1 MSNFFKRFFLFS
13 LISLSFILISYLWN
27 DISIPLKNNNQTVG
41 LLTTQNYNPLNDTI
55 RYLCIIGVSLFL
67 YFFLQIYVFKKQLKI
82 NKLFNNHTH
91 RLNKSSIS
99 FSEIKYYFFGILLLI
114 FIQFISFDHS
124 YTKLDYLHD
133 GDYLTPA
140 FNFISGKGIWSSAFS
155 SHGGADIFYAAI
167 AWKIFKITSVGSVKI
182 FMSLFVIVL
191 KIISVFFIFKLINLS
206 VLDNQFK
213 KFFFVILSVFL
224 INCSNFDFPM
234 NYSIISYR
242 DIYYLFFFIFLID
255 FIYFRSNTSIYL
267 ISFIS
272 FLTPLLHIDTGIYLN
287 SLFLL
292 LAIYLITIKEFKNLF
307 KLLSSYIISW
317 FILFILVGQYE
328 FLSFM
333 NHLMYMAQ
341 HVDLVHGLRYP
352 QPIFDL
358 EEKHGFRATKGLL
371 LQLLALIIATREIF
385 FKDKR
390 STQDKIF
397 LIFLAFM
404 CFIAYKN
411 ALGRSDAQHIR
422 MSSDFSFIILIF
434 FAVESFLKLLQ
445 KKVSRLQLSKYLNL
459 SIIALLILFIFKS
472 INFNNLKKNES
483 FALFIK
489 KNDFQLLD
497 QDSKKFIINSTKYF
511 KNEECLFNF
520 TTDISL
526 PYFFKKKTCNKYFSP
541 WLISGIKLEN
551 EYIKD
556 LKRIN
561 HKYVIYSSPKYYP
574 DNINTQ
580 ERLIFVNEYLKK
592 NYDKIYSE
600 NGFEILKKLN

>member
-1 MSNFFKRFFLFS
+1 MFS
-13 LISLSFILISYLWN
+13 LILLSFILISYLWN

-41 LLTTQNYNPLNDTI
+41 FLTTQNYNPLNDTI
-55 RYLCIIGVSLFL
+55 RYLCIIGFPLFL
-67 YFFLQIYVFKKQLKI
+67 YFFLQIYLFKKKLRI
-82 NKLFNNHTH
+82 TKLFNNYTY
-91 RLNKSSIS
+91 RLNKTSIS
-99 FSEIKYYFFGILLLI
+99 FDEIKYYFFGILILI
-114 FIQFISFDHS
+114 VVQFISFDHS

-167 AWKIFKITSVGSVKI
+167 AWKIFKITSVSSVKI
-182 FMSLFVIVL
+182 FMSLFIILL
-191 KIISVFFIFKLINLS
+191 KIISVFFVFKLINIS
-206 VLDNQFK
+206 SLDKQFK
-213 KFFFVILSVFL
+213 KFFFVILSVIL
-224 INCSNFDFPM
+224 INFSNFDFPM

-242 DIYYLFFFIFLID
+242 DIYYLFFFIFLIN
-255 FIYFRSNTSIYL
+255 FIYNRSNTSVYL

-292 LAIYLITIKEFKNLF
+292 LVIYLIIIKEFGNLF
-307 KLLSSYIISW
+307 KLLSSYIVCW
-317 FILFILVGQYE
+317 FTLFILVGQYE
-328 FLSFM
+328 FLSFL
-333 NHLMYMAQ
+333 NHLIYMAQ
-341 HVDLVHGLRYP
+341 HVDLVHGLQYP

-358 EEKHGFRATKGLL
+358 VQKHGFRATKGLL
-371 LQLLALIIATREIF
+371 LQLLALIIVTREIF
-385 FKDKR
+385 FKNKR

-397 LIFLAFM
+397 LIFLIFM
-404 CFIAYKN
+404 SFIAYKN

-422 MSSDFSFIILIF
+422 MSSDFSLIIIIF
-434 FAVESFLKLLQ
+434 FSVESFLQFLQ
-445 KKVSRLQLSKYLNL
+445 KKDSRLQLSKYLNL
-459 SIIALLILFIFKS
+459 SILAILILLIFKFINLN
-472 INFNNLKKNES
+472 NFEKNEFFTS
-483 FALFIK
+483 FIK
-489 KNDFQLLD
+489 KDDFQLLD
-497 QDSKKFIINSTKYF
+497 QDSKKFILKSAKFF

-580 ERLIFVNEYLKK
+580 ERLKFVNEYLKK